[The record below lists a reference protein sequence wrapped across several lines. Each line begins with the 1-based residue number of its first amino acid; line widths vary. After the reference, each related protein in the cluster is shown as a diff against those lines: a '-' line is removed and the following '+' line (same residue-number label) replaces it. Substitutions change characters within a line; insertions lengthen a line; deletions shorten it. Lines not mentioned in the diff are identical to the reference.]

1 MIPMAMKRSHSE
13 PRGNPFWSERAADE
27 WLLQQLRPRAL
38 PETPSAMLP
47 PVPPDQPN
55 DWEEKSEEG
64 SPEPVNDR
72 QKGSPQVVLSE
83 KKEGRGSASS
93 SAFRTPR
100 SWQLQER
107 GWVPKTQGPMPRE
120 EMTRSEGPMEKCGV
134 KEDRALE
141 EALEAEMLDQLLR
154 ENAALRQKL
163 TEVQT
168 SKTGSSWSEITGEH
182 EAVTPKRGVTI
193 GLERKEENNKFT
205 PGGTQ
210 VPTGPPPS
218 DVVEE
223 EMADWVPPPPPM
235 VPSFPD
241 FAAYEKLEIGGG
253 GERMRFGDK
262 PWKPLYPSGEGQT
275 TSAQD
280 LWMAVEELNARS
292 EALRQICLMDGTGRK
307 DQVLAPSHD
316 LCHQDRAR
324 GSSTELGG
332 HRQRF
337 GICQG
342 DRAFGNGM
350 ELGEHLQRFGICQGD
365 RAFGNGTELGEHL
378 QRSGVY
384 QGDRAFSNSTE
395 HGGQVR
401 HFGVDYDSRAFEA
414 SAGEHGEECEQDRA
428 SKHRVSYREVP
439 HRHQQLPCGGLCDP
453 MSENV
458 ESLHKERRR
467 DKSPNEGLRSTT
479 PNLPKLPQS
488 GQKYSSVDASDWLAE
503 VRPLIGDLSTM
514 SSVWWDLTLKHVM
527 KSYNQWISATPLERL
542 RQPPP
547 EPVRDPSLNS
557 LQTQRLEQRVTTMLL
572 PCLDDELRK
581 DVIAT
586 RSLWPAA
593 IVFRILK
600 VFQPGGH
607 NERSLLLNDLALP
620 KGCKDPGTALTA
632 LRLWK
637 RQRSRAVELGAT
649 LPDVLLQV
657 RALDAMCAPFLSKF
671 PQTSFRISTYR
682 METHLD
688 ERPTDVTLMQFHEL
702 LTAEMEN
709 LSTNTEM
716 DPVEKPSAKLL
727 QQSGQTSSPLKKGTS
742 GDKTCKFWGSPD
754 GCKFGKQCKFVHGE
768 LEDKQ
773 ARCWNCSSL
782 GHRRGECPHGA
793 QSSSKKLDGGSGGA
807 SSGGVSSNPNSGSSK
822 SSGKGKS
829 NGDGGT
835 GKSGGK
841 SNGGGKSSGKKDKEE
856 NETNQENPKI
866 AATTAEPVAKPTD
879 ADGAQAKQASTG
891 ETELVS
897 EVASLLKS
905 LRIKTSQASVK
916 VCQLRKIAGGDRCVL
931 LDGGA
936 THCLRTCQ
944 NDQEWFNSKE
954 IKVTLADGETVL
966 RQLPNGTLITKQQVQ
981 SIVPVSLVAALGY
994 NITWDAN
1001 GCEIVHPRHGA
1012 LPVTL
1017 SQGCPIVPESVGM
1030 DLMEKVEK
1038 LQKETC
1044 QIRAILGGEDVG
1056 SSTLHERLQQL
1067 RKLFP
1072 KVPTRLLQ
1080 HVVGSSTWEAEL
1092 LPLNRRKR
1100 RQVEKAKTLVIYTF
1114 SGPEDKGW
1122 CKLESNGTV
1131 VLCLDLLMNHN
1142 LLDPHLSGWL
1152 EQVLRTKR
1160 VDLFLSSPPCR
1171 STSLCRHRND
1181 DGPKP
1186 LRGVH
1191 QEERFGLP
1199 ELTAYQQQQADM
1211 DSILW
1216 LKSLYWIWLG
1226 RQTNPTMKCLVESPQ
1241 DPNQWCEALDGEMP
1255 SFWKWPET
1263 LEMAQLLKLELVNLQ
1278 QGALGH
1284 RTAKPTTLMSD
1295 LEEIKQL
1302 QGLHTDNGI
1311 SGRLKF
1317 QPWEWS
1323 PRSTIVK
1330 KSDQWPTELE
1340 DRLNFSKSLAG
1351 WAPGLKNVIA
1361 NAILRISKSEP
1372 PCCLRLSV
1380 EELQSMKAWEAH
1392 IQQGH
1397 CPFRRDC
1404 AVCVETRGRNRPH
1417 MRQENVDAFC
1427 LSLDISGPYE
1437 NGIDQEILKPRYYL
1451 TGVITIPKSGD
1462 HPLVQGL
1469 RELGFSAKEAEE
1481 VIQNP
1486 LPSTSSSAQPTQTF
1500 LGGTADHGRGNEDP
1514 SLKACEAVQEGESAQ
1529 EALLEQGI
1537 PGEPLVESP
1546 GEKGSEPLSESEVK
1560 EFDVL
1565 DQQWKELLKTR
1576 PTIEV
1581 ANVSQ
1586 SIPIK
1591 SRAPK
1596 DVLQGLAVMTARL
1609 RALRIPIARIH
1620 TDRAKEFV
1628 SQQFRSWVRSR
1639 ELIQSSTAGD
1649 EPMSKG
1655 RCESELG
1662 VVRGQA
1668 RAAMRAAGCATSM
1681 WPLAVRY
1688 ASECRLGDQL
1698 RGLGVPCPQ
1707 VLPFGLRAF
1716 AKRKTWHKVSS
1727 WESPNLPVRLWGPAH
1742 DMAMTSGGYFAELP
1756 DGKFMR
1762 TTAII
1767 VPATTTSKGEIQTFV
1782 KPDLQ
1787 PINPGMELQQV
1798 MPIGPMEE
1806 DTFTEP
1812 IETHIELNLFDEEV
1826 SAQPVVQPGGQDH
1839 QPRKPRRMHGKH
1851 TVLPDGK
1858 ITPALRQLVLRA
1870 GGESDDDQEQGDWL
1884 RSLKQAMD
1892 EVDKLTLLQH
1902 QSLESVAQQL
1912 VSEINEGVGAEW
1924 NGPLVQ
1930 RVRDEQRRLEGYLKS
1945 VQTCEKDVIEQE
1957 VLQTRTVAMQEV
1969 RNEYQ
1974 EWIKPFQEE
1983 YDDLVKTVI
1992 QPLDPTELRSTLES
2006 SNQVERVPGK
2016 LVATIKPPSKKRGRI
2031 VACGN
2036 FISHPPG
2043 ETSASG
2049 LDCIALRSVLRMSAN
2064 EQWEIASTDVRRAFL
2079 NAPRL
2084 ERGGRTTLVDP
2095 PMLLQKMGITKPGE
2109 VWKVTGALYGLC
2121 ESPHDWSVHR
2131 DCVLQELKW
2140 EWNSHSYF
2148 LQESEERNLWRIKD
2162 VTQQSTV
2169 GYLCVYVDDLLAT
2182 GPRSVVD
2189 GVISAIKKSWEVS
2202 EPEWVDENHWLRFC
2216 GFELQRLQGGGVALG
2231 QISYVQDLLD
2241 RHEVS
2246 GFESQ
2251 PSGKVPEIEDEIYS
2265 SDTLKTAQGFVGEL
2279 QWLQGRTRP
2288 DLCYTISLMSRLI
2301 HRNPRVVISMAHH
2314 VLRYLNRTKDLA
2326 LWYTPCR
2333 KEDWGENNVLHLQ
2346 RSMDRLEVYCDTS
2359 FGLEHEGGRSVQ
2371 GTLVEWAG
2379 APIQWSSSRQPFVA
2393 ASTGEAELIGYSE
2406 GHQQGLSIGAILS
2419 TLEISPTY
2427 VLYGD
2432 CKSALSLATT
2442 ESGPWRTRHLRLRAH
2457 KLRESLRTSATNPH
2471 QEPEWSARHLSGSDL
2486 VADGLT
2492 KPLVGASFL
2501 RYVKRLS
2508 LHGSWL
2514 NNQAEGSTFLKKVV
2528 STSSGAQTLEGV
2540 QGLCGDALSGIGPQ
2554 LLAAGTLLMRGCSSV
2569 LRGCGHILIAI
2580 GALMVEKSLDGNLN
2594 ATRGEDSEEGNP
2606 RLCAFRAP
2614 GDPSRDQVP
2623 LRPPINRARRAQR
2636 EQSRSLGTSHQ
2647 DLYRHYDVPQPIG
2660 SRERLWWED
2669 PKFDNWPVGADKWIQ
2684 TREGLLIR
2692 THNKLRRRA
2701 FHPLHRSI
2709 PIPVSE
2715 LKSVRHTA
2723 IFPQDAQSVCGS
2735 EAKVH

>member
-1 MIPMAMKRSHSE
+1 MEAAKEINR
-13 PRGNPFWSERAADE
+13 RA
-27 WLLQQLRPRAL
+27 LRPDDSWRGDR
-38 PETPSAMLP
+38 E
-47 PVPPDQPN
+47 V
-55 DWEEKSEEG
+55 KS
-64 SPEPVNDR
+64 
-72 QKGSPQVVLSE
+72 
-83 KKEGRGSASS
+83 
-93 SAFRTPR
+93 
-100 SWQLQER
+100 
-107 GWVPKTQGPMPRE
+107 
-120 EMTRSEGPMEKCGV
+120 
-134 KEDRALE
+134 
-141 EALEAEMLDQLLR
+141 
-154 ENAALRQKL
+154 
-163 TEVQT
+163 
-168 SKTGSSWSEITGEH
+168 
-182 EAVTPKRGVTI
+182 VT
-193 GLERKEENNKFT
+193 
-205 PGGTQ
+205 
-210 VPTGPPPS
+210 
-218 DVVEE
+218 
-223 EMADWVPPPPPM
+223 PPPPPM
-235 VPSFPD
+235 WDQSWGKVFRPGTVIDS
-241 FAAYEKLEIGGG
+241 AAVLGEVRHQGRAWDAPCNAARGGVYHQG
-253 GERMRFGDK
+253 RARTASSAVHGEVCEQGRACA
-262 PWKPLYPSGEGQT
+262 STAVHGEVCEQGRACAST
-275 TSAQD
+275 
-280 LWMAVEELNARS
+280 AVHGEVCE
-292 EALRQICLMDGTGRK
+292 QGRAYGASTA
-307 DQVLAPSHD
+307 VHGEVF
-316 LCHQDRAR
+316 HQDRAY
-324 GSSTELGG
+324 GVSSAVL
-332 HRQRF
+332 
-337 GICQG
+337 
-342 DRAFGNGM
+342 
-350 ELGEHLQRFGICQGD
+350 
-365 RAFGNGTELGEHL
+365 
-378 QRSGVY
+378 
-384 QGDRAFSNSTE
+384 
-395 HGGQVR
+395 
-401 HFGVDYDSRAFEA
+401 
-414 SAGEHGEECEQDRA
+414 GEECEQDRA
-428 SKHRVSYREVP
+428 LEHRVSYREVP

-727 QQSGQTSSPLKKGTS
+727 QQNGQTSSPLKKGTS

-866 AATTAEPVAKPTD
+866 AATTAEPVAKPTE

-1001 GCEIVHPRHGA
+1001 GREIVHPRHGA

-1038 LQKETC
+1038 LQRETC

-1056 SSTLHERLQQL
+1056 SSTLHEQLQQL

-1160 VDLFLSSPPCR
+1160 VDLFMSSPPCR

-1263 LEMAQLLKLELVNLQ
+1263 LEIAQLLKLELVNLQ

-1311 SGRLKF
+1311 SGKLKF

-1323 PRSTIVK
+1323 PRSTTVK
-1330 KSDQWPTELE
+1330 KCDQWPTELE

-1380 EELQSMKAWEAH
+1380 EEIQSMKAWEAH

-1469 RELGFSAKEAEE
+1469 RELGFSAQEAEG

-1500 LGGTADHGRGNEDP
+1500 SGGTADHGRGNEDP

-1649 EPMSKG
+1649 EPMSNG

-1688 ASECRLGDQL
+1688 ASECRLRDQL

-1742 DMAMTSGGYFAELP
+1742 DMTMTSGGYFAELP

-1787 PINPGMELQQV
+1787 PINPGMESQQV
-1798 MPIGPMEE
+1798 MPLGPMEE

-1826 SAQPVVQPGGQDH
+1826 PAQPVVQPGGQDH
-1839 QPRKPRRMHGKH
+1839 QPRKPRRMRGKH

-1870 GGESDDDQEQGDWL
+1870 GGSQMTI
-1884 RSLKQAMD
+1884 RSK
-1892 EVDKLTLLQH
+1892 
-1902 QSLESVAQQL
+1902 
-1912 VSEINEGVGAEW
+1912 
-1924 NGPLVQ
+1924 
-1930 RVRDEQRRLEGYLKS
+1930 
-1945 VQTCEKDVIEQE
+1945 VI
-1957 VLQTRTVAMQEV
+1957 
-1969 RNEYQ
+1969 
-1974 EWIKPFQEE
+1974 
-1983 YDDLVKTVI
+1983 
-1992 QPLDPTELRSTLES
+1992 
-2006 SNQVERVPGK
+2006 G
-2016 LVATIKPPSKKRGRI
+2016 
-2031 VACGN
+2031 
-2036 FISHPPG
+2036 
-2043 ETSASG
+2043 
-2049 LDCIALRSVLRMSAN
+2049 
-2064 EQWEIASTDVRRAFL
+2064 
-2079 NAPRL
+2079 
-2084 ERGGRTTLVDP
+2084 
-2095 PMLLQKMGITKPGE
+2095 
-2109 VWKVTGALYGLC
+2109 
-2121 ESPHDWSVHR
+2121 
-2131 DCVLQELKW
+2131 
-2140 EWNSHSYF
+2140 
-2148 LQESEERNLWRIKD
+2148 
-2162 VTQQSTV
+2162 
-2169 GYLCVYVDDLLAT
+2169 
-2182 GPRSVVD
+2182 
-2189 GVISAIKKSWEVS
+2189 
-2202 EPEWVDENHWLRFC
+2202 
-2216 GFELQRLQGGGVALG
+2216 
-2231 QISYVQDLLD
+2231 
-2241 RHEVS
+2241 
-2246 GFESQ
+2246 
-2251 PSGKVPEIEDEIYS
+2251 
-2265 SDTLKTAQGFVGEL
+2265 
-2279 QWLQGRTRP
+2279 
-2288 DLCYTISLMSRLI
+2288 
-2301 HRNPRVVISMAHH
+2301 
-2314 VLRYLNRTKDLA
+2314 
-2326 LWYTPCR
+2326 
-2333 KEDWGENNVLHLQ
+2333 
-2346 RSMDRLEVYCDTS
+2346 
-2359 FGLEHEGGRSVQ
+2359 
-2371 GTLVEWAG
+2371 
-2379 APIQWSSSRQPFVA
+2379 
-2393 ASTGEAELIGYSE
+2393 
-2406 GHQQGLSIGAILS
+2406 
-2419 TLEISPTY
+2419 
-2427 VLYGD
+2427 
-2432 CKSALSLATT
+2432 
-2442 ESGPWRTRHLRLRAH
+2442 
-2457 KLRESLRTSATNPH
+2457 
-2471 QEPEWSARHLSGSDL
+2471 
-2486 VADGLT
+2486 
-2492 KPLVGASFL
+2492 
-2501 RYVKRLS
+2501 
-2508 LHGSWL
+2508 
-2514 NNQAEGSTFLKKVV
+2514 
-2528 STSSGAQTLEGV
+2528 
-2540 QGLCGDALSGIGPQ
+2540 
-2554 LLAAGTLLMRGCSSV
+2554 
-2569 LRGCGHILIAI
+2569 
-2580 GALMVEKSLDGNLN
+2580 
-2594 ATRGEDSEEGNP
+2594 
-2606 RLCAFRAP
+2606 
-2614 GDPSRDQVP
+2614 
-2623 LRPPINRARRAQR
+2623 
-2636 EQSRSLGTSHQ
+2636 
-2647 DLYRHYDVPQPIG
+2647 
-2660 SRERLWWED
+2660 
-2669 PKFDNWPVGADKWIQ
+2669 
-2684 TREGLLIR
+2684 
-2692 THNKLRRRA
+2692 
-2701 FHPLHRSI
+2701 
-2709 PIPVSE
+2709 
-2715 LKSVRHTA
+2715 
-2723 IFPQDAQSVCGS
+2723 
-2735 EAKVH
+2735 